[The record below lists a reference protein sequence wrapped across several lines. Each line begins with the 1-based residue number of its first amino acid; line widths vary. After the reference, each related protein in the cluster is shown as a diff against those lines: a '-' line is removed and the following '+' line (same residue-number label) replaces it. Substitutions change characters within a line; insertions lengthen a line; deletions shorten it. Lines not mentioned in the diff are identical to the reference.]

1 MVDDFT
7 LREGSAGSWTRV
19 TTLLTDAGQV
29 TGALAVQHAL
39 RPAVGRD
46 SHIARQTGAGRD
58 VVLVPA
64 LGERTARVWQARI
77 DGLRAPGGHGN

>member
-29 TGALAVQHAL
+29 TGALAVQDAL

-46 SHIARQTGAGRD
+46 SHIAGQAGAGCD

-64 LGERTARVWQARI
+64 LGEGTARVWQARI

>member
-29 TGALAVQHAL
+29 TGALAVQDAL
-39 RPAVGRD
+39 RPAVGRN
-46 SHIARQTGAGRD
+46 SHIARQAGAGCD

-77 DGLRAPGGHGN
+77 DGLWAPGGRGN